1 MIEPVS
7 STFTFY
13 MSKLSQSAL
22 PHHWSDWFQC
32 RQFYELGI
40 FLREITSA
48 SCSCIWRSKFILLCK
63 RYGKVHH
70 TPLENIPGCLPF
82 FSRPWARRWRTIHK
96 CLDAWPVRSQT
107 NVYIPSRRA
116 SLPVGWYQLF
126 CLVTEPHVYVNN
138 LPRVALDS
146 TAAGI
151 WTSDMLLTSPAL
163 GHQATPAMAYAAPC
177 GFEGCK
183 NRPAQFRGRMS

>member
-1 MIEPVS
+1 
-7 STFTFY
+7 

-126 CLVTEPHVYVNN
+126 CLVTEPHVCKQLAQGCIRQRGGWDLNQW
-138 LPRVALDS
+138 PVAHMSS
-146 TAAGI
+146 TRPPSHTCYGI
-151 WTSDMLLTSPAL
+151 CSP
-163 GHQATPAMAYAAPC
+163 MRAP
-177 GFEGCK
+177 GL
-183 NRPAQFRGRMS
+183 